1 MKIYV
6 IRHGETDANRN
17 GILQGSSDWPLNED
31 GIKLA
36 KITGEKMKGIKF
48 DACFSSP
55 LDRAIKTAELVL
67 KYSENNVDIQLD
79 DRLKEINMGVL
90 EGKKFKRDKLEVPP
104 IKMLL
109 FHKNAFLAGRFKN
122 GETIRQVCK
131 RTQSFLN
138 QLSKMN
144 YENVLVSTHGCALRG
159 MLNKLYKNKFSYW
172 QGHVPYNC
180 SVSIIEANNGK
191 MKIIESDKVYYDSK
205 YIVDRF
211 NIKRKKK

>member
-6 IRHGETDANRN
+6 IRHGETDANKI
-17 GILQGSSDWPLNED
+17 GILQGSSNWPLNED

-55 LDRAIKTAELVL
+55 LDRAKQTAELVL
-67 KYSENNVDIQLD
+67 KHSENNIDIQYD
-79 DRLKEINMGVL
+79 DRLKEINMGIY
-90 EGKKFKRDKLEVPP
+90 EGKSFKRDNLEVPAV
-104 IKMLL
+104 KMLI
-109 FHKNAFLAGRFKN
+109 FNKNAFLCGRFKE
-122 GETIRQVCK
+122 GETAFEVCK

-138 QLSKMN
+138 DLVKKD
-144 YENVLVSTHGCALRG
+144 YDTVLVSTHGAAIRA

-180 SVSIIEANNGK
+180 SVSILNYENGK
-191 MKIIESDKVYYDSK
+191 LKLIEDGKIYYDSK
-205 YIVDRF
+205 YVIDRF
-211 NIKRKKK
+211 K